1 MTNSLSSMRPLL
13 ISPSSSKER
22 ERWRCIEISPGR
34 FIVRAPGN
42 GLRPANANHQV
53 VLPPSTT
60 REEMRTFARGEFE
73 RNKFVYDLGH
83 IRYLISTGKTQ
94 FDSMK
99 RYIEQNAL

>member
-1 MTNSLSSMRPLL
+1 MLS
-13 ISPSSSKER
+13 
-22 ERWRCIEISPGR
+22 
-34 FIVRAPGN
+34 
-42 GLRPANANHQV
+42 
-53 VLPPSTT
+53 VLPPSST

-73 RNKFVYDLGH
+73 RNKFVHDLGH